1 MPTYTPLQSIQLA
14 SSSASVTFSNIPQ
27 TYQDLIIV
35 VNCASES
42 TNAFTYLQFNGDTAT
57 NYSFTQLYGTGSSA
71 LSSRQSN
78 YALLFNSDVSMQQTT
93 ISFNVIYQIM
103 NYSNSTTFKT
113 SLARQSSTSAADY
126 NGALAAVGLWR
137 NTNAINSIKIQATRG
152 GVNYNFTA
160 GSTFDLYGISP
171 VAAQNAQAFGGTE
184 IYYDSSYV
192 YHVFKGSG
200 AFTPYRNLSA
210 DVLVIAGGGGGS
222 RGGGGA
228 GGVSYQTGKSLSANT
243 SYTVTVGAGGV
254 PGGTGGAGNA
264 GNGSN
269 SVFSDITSN
278 GGGRGGDSDA
288 SPATGFSGGSGGG
301 GGGTTSS
308 ISGGATSQGNSGG
321 ATGYGNAGGSG
332 NNYYQGGGGGGSGAA
347 GGNAVNN
354 NSGSSSNT
362 KYGGDGGAGL
372 STWSSW
378 GSVTGTGQNVGGTY
392 YYAGGG
398 GGYGRNGNGGD
409 GGSGGGGTGWGDYN
423 SRGQRSNASGLMN
436 TGSGG
441 GGGTSTSDTTYSFQ
455 GLQGFGGSGI
465 VIVRYAR

>member
-1 MPTYTPLQSIQLA
+1 MPTYTPLQSIELASA
-14 SSSASVTFSNIPQ
+14 SSSIIFSNIPQ
-27 TYQDLIIV
+27 NYEDLVLV

-113 SLARQSSTSAADY
+113 SLARQNGTSAADY

-171 VAAQNAQAFGGTE
+171 VAADTAQAFGGTE
-184 IYYDSSYV
+184 VYYDSTYV
-192 YHVFKGSG
+192 YHVFKDSG
-200 AFTPYRNLSA
+200 TFTPYRALTA
-210 DVLVIAGGGGGS
+210 DVLVIAGGGAGGYDTA
-222 RGGGGA
+222 GGGGA
-228 GGVSYQTGKSLSANT
+228 GGVLLHSSQSLTTTN
-243 SYTVTVGAGGV
+243 YTVTVGAGASGRN
-254 PGGTGGAGNA
+254 TA

-269 SVFSDITSN
+269 GSNSQFASLTASV
-278 GGGRGGDSDA
+278 GGGGGSFYDTAGS
-288 SPATGFSGGSGGG
+288 SGGSGGG
-301 GGGTTSS
+301 GGG
-308 ISGGATSQGNSGG
+308 NSV
-321 ATGYGNAGGSG
+321 NAGGAATSG
-332 NNYYQGGGGGGSGAA
+332 QGFAGGAGASGVNGGGGGGA
-347 GGNAVNN
+347 GEAGNTDGQA
-354 NSGSSSNT
+354 
-362 KYGGDGGAGL
+362 YGGDG
-372 STWSSW
+372 TNTYSSW
-378 GSVTGTGQNVGGTY
+378 ALATATGRDNG

-398 GGYGRNGNGGD
+398 SGFTFSVAEGGL
-409 GGSGGGGTGWGDYN
+409 GGGGTKAAIENGVT
-423 SRGQRSNASGLMN
+423 N

-441 GGGTSTSDTTYSFQ
+441 AAYGGATSFSGS
-455 GLQGFGGSGI
+455 GGSGI

>member
-27 TYQDLIIV
+27 TYQDLVIV
-35 VNCASES
+35 CTTKDTGSAGDSRVDI
-42 TNAFTYLQFNGDTAT
+42 QINGDTGS
-57 NYSFTQLYGTGSSA
+57 NYSMTWLYGNGSSA
-71 LSSRQSN
+71 LSGRGSN
-78 YALLFNSDVSMQQTT
+78 STETSPGRSSSNNWNNS
-93 ISFNVIYQIM
+93 IINLM
-103 NYSNSTTFKT
+103 NYSNSTTYKT
-113 SLARQSSTSAADY
+113 ILGRG
-126 NGALAAVGLWR
+126 NNPGATAWSGVCLWR
-137 NTNAINSIKIQATRG
+137 NTAAITSVKVFAQNGTSIT
-152 GVNYNFTA
+152 FDA

-200 AFTPYRNLSA
+200 TFTPYRNLSA

-243 SYTVTVGAGGV
+243 AYTVTVGAGGV

-308 ISGGATSQGNSGG
+308 ISGGAASQGNSGG